1 MKIASG
7 RNETK
12 QKKREK
18 NEAMNVGINAI
29 VKNSNKEREPKTY
42 RDEILTSVGGCF

>member
-12 QKKREK
+12 QKEK

-42 RDEILTSVGGCF
+42 RDEILTSVEGCF